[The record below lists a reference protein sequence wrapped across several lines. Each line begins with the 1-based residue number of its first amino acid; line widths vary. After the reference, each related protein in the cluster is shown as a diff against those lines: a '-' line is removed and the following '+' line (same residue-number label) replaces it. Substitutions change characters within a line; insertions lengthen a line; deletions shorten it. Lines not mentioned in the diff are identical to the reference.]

1 MNQIL
6 YYSQLATS
14 VLLIVLI
21 AIQQRGA
28 ALGAGFGGGSGEVY
42 STKRGAQKKI
52 YYATIV
58 VTTVF
63 LVLGV
68 LNILIP

>member
-6 YYSQLATS
+6 FYSQIVISIA
-14 VLLIVLI
+14 LIVLI

-28 ALGAGFGGGSGEVY
+28 ALGAGFGGGGEVY
-42 STKRGAQKKI
+42 STKRGAQKKMH
-52 YYATIV
+52 YATV
-58 VTTVF
+58 VLAVIF

-68 LNILIP
+68 LNIIIS